1 MNQQNRTQTF
11 TNILVTATPV
21 IRYKSIKKKL
31 KTTPTAASHGIFCTA
46 VFETVK
52 YLQGKFN

>member
-1 MNQQNRTQTF
+1 M
-11 TNILVTATPV
+11 V
-21 IRYKSIKKKL
+21 
-31 KTTPTAASHGIFCTA
+31 HGIFCTA